1 MTASVPT
8 SPPRRGAWQRRGRAL
23 AIAVALAPTSHVAA
37 QVTYTGAV
45 RAATGTYLFTERTT
59 SVYFLSAV
67 DAEKGPFRVSGSV
80 PLIYQS
86 TPWLSYGTVPI
97 PSGGRQ
103 SGSVADQIRQA
114 RTGSSGTSGS
124 GSGSTS
130 GPGAGAGSG
139 RSDLMAQAA
148 PSSSAIVIL
157 PIETIV
163 GRSGVGDPTFRA
175 SYRLTSPYSNTAVR
189 LHGAYKPGL
198 ASVEQGFGTG
208 ACDYGAGATVAHLI
222 GRHQLSGSFE
232 AWSLGDMPDMTLNTT
247 LSYRVAYD
255 AFLRSN
261 LWSVSGAFAGWTTV
275 QDGVAPPKDISVGV
289 ARHFSAS
296 RRSLGATASF
306 GLSDSSPDVAVS
318 LDWRLQF

>member
-1 MTASVPT
+1 VTASVPT
-8 SPPRRGAWQRRGRAL
+8 SPPRRGGWQRRGRAL
-23 AIAVALAPTSHVAA
+23 AIVIALAPASHAAA
-37 QVTYTGAV
+37 QVTYTGSL
-45 RAATGTYLFTERTT
+45 RTATGTYLFTERTT

-67 DAEKGPFRVSGSV
+67 DGEKGPFRVSGSV

-103 SGSVADQIRQA
+103 SGSVADQIRQSRA
-114 RTGSSGTSGS
+114 GGSGTTGSGTGS
-124 GSGSTS
+124 GSG
-130 GPGAGAGSG
+130 AGSG
-139 RSDLMAQAA
+139 PAGLMAQTA
-148 PSSSAIVIL
+148 PASSTVVIL
-157 PIETIV
+157 PIETVV
-163 GRSGVGDPTFRA
+163 GRTGVGDPTFRA
-175 SYRLTSPYSNTAVR
+175 GYRLTSPYSNTAVR

-208 ACDYGAGATVAHLI
+208 ASDYGAGATLAHLI

-255 AFLRSN
+255 AYLSSN
-261 LWSVSGAFAGWTTV
+261 LWSVSGAFAGWTAV
-275 QDGVAPPKDISVGV
+275 QDGVDPPRDISVGV
-289 ARHFSAS
+289 ARYFGAS

-306 GLSDSSPDVAVS
+306 GLSDSSPDVVVS
-318 LDWRLQF
+318 LDWRVQF